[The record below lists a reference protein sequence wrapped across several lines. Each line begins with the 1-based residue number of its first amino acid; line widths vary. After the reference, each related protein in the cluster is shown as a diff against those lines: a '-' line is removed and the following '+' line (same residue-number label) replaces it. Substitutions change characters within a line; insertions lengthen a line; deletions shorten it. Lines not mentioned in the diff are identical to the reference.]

1 MYSRGAKQ
9 PKAFKEPKNALTSP
23 EVQVHYDPTRQLR
36 LPCDATLHGIGVVLS
51 YKLDD
56 GTEHPI
62 AFASHSLSPAERKY
76 AQLGKEG
83 LTIIFG
89 VKNFS

>member
-1 MYSRGAKQ
+1 M
-9 PKAFKEPKNALTSP
+9 LTSP
-23 EVQVHYDPTRQLR
+23 EVQVHYDRTKQLR
-36 LPCDATLHGIGVVLS
+36 LPCDARIGVVLS

-56 GTEHPI
+56 GTEHSI

-76 AQLGKEG
+76 AQSGKEG